1 MYFPD
6 FSKKRLKSKDSTV
19 FVEEEET
26 ESKSEVKKNVQAAET
41 ADLVPKVAS
50 PAPVQSEWDYF
61 DGKQG
66 SMTKV

>member
-1 MYFPD
+1 M
-6 FSKKRLKSKDSTV
+6 

-26 ESKSEVKKNVQAAET
+26 ESKSEVKQDVQATET